1 MLIALFIFLKRC
13 FYFLFAALHRII
25 RRVSFLNGFSSLD
38 CINKRLKHRLF
49 HYAEPLA
56 HFPLH
61 AFFMSPILMAWHSNF
76 RNTGLTPWLC
86 AHGARIQNPNP
97 SQSQLKD

>member
-1 MLIALFIFLKRC
+1 M
-13 FYFLFAALHRII
+13 
-25 RRVSFLNGFSSLD
+25 NGFSSLD
-38 CINKRLKHRLF
+38 YINKRLKHRLF
-49 HYAEPLA
+49 DYAEPLA

-76 RNTGLTPWLC
+76 RNTGLTPWPC
-86 AHGARIQNPNP
+86 AHGARIPNP

>member
-1 MLIALFIFLKRC
+1 MILKQR
-13 FYFLFAALHRII
+13 FHFLFCALHRII
-25 RRVSFLNGFSSLD
+25 CGVSFLNGFSSLD

-76 RNTGLTPWLC
+76 RNTALALWPCG
-86 AHGARIQNPNP
+86 HGAKIQNPNP
-97 SQSQLKD
+97 SQSQPKRLRLS